1 MFRLGDAVVNSLC
14 HGAFHP
20 ARALGRTGA
29 PRARAPQYS
38 CMRFI
43 GVDLAWG
50 KRNPSG
56 LAAID
61 RGGQVVAE
69 AIATTDAEIAAF
81 VSAQDVE
88 GAVLGLDAP
97 LVVRNQS
104 GRRACEAELQRRYG
118 RVGAGPYP
126 SNLALLGGAARAMEL
141 VERLERPYLTVPVE
155 PRRRAGWWAVEV
167 FPNPALLELGSLE
180 RALRYKRGT
189 AAERAAGLRRLYDL
203 IAGLETATPP
213 LRLAPTGR
221 LRSQLDRLDGLRGSA
236 RKAFEDLADA
246 HVCAYVA
253 LWWWW
258 HGRSRTLVAG
268 DDAGGAILVPTPRAE
283 APAAQLGGAVDNRR
297 ERSR

>member
-1 MFRLGDAVVNSLC
+1 
-14 HGAFHP
+14 
-20 ARALGRTGA
+20 
-29 PRARAPQYS
+29 
-38 CMRFI
+38 MRFI

-61 RGGQVVAE
+61 RGGKVVAE

-81 VSAQDVE
+81 VSAHDGD
-88 GAVLGLDAP
+88 GAVLALDAP
-97 LVVRNQS
+97 LVVRNQA

-118 RVGAGPYP
+118 RAGAGPYP

-141 VERLERPYLTVPVE
+141 VKRLPRPYLTVPVE
-155 PRRRAGWWAVEV
+155 PRRRTGWWAVEV
-167 FPNPALLELGSLE
+167 FPHPALVELGSLE

-203 IAGLETATPP
+203 LAGLETATPP
-213 LRLAPTGR
+213 LRLAPAGR
-221 LRSQLDRLDGLRGSA
+221 LRAEIDRLDSLRGGA

-268 DDAGGAILVPTPRAE
+268 DAEDGAILVPTPLPRP
-283 APAAQLGGAVDNRR
+283 APAPPGGAVDNRR
-297 ERSR
+297 DRSR